1 MKVTNV
7 LKNVG
12 VGVLVTMMV
21 GCASVGSVTNKM
33 VNNTQNGVIYGA
45 AAVVTGFSVIDA
57 CNTMNNKD
65 ARCSHPEDFVVVS
78 VISKFGYA
86 DGAVGINALVP
97 KDFPNIGALKFSG
110 RLGDKNEPYVKARVI
125 PGQLGELL
133 EIVSTNGD
141 GKCIWSGMP
150 RTGGTV
156 CPAYNYDYRK
166 DFIGVVFR

>member
-7 LKNVG
+7 FKNVG
-12 VGVLVTMMV
+12 LGVLVTMLV
-21 GCASVGSVTNKM
+21 GCASVGSVANKM
-33 VNNTQNGVIYGA
+33 VNNTESGVIFGA
-45 AAVVTGFSVIDA
+45 SALADIDA
-57 CNTMNNKD
+57 ESVCKAINNKD
-65 ARCSHPEDFVVVS
+65 PRCAYAGDYYAVP
-78 VISKFGYA
+78 VIAKFGYA

-97 KDFPNIGALKFSG
+97 KDFPNVKSLRFNG
-110 RLGDKNEPYVKARVI
+110 RLGDKTQPFVKAKVI

-133 EIVSTNGD
+133 EIVSTSGD
-141 GKCIWSGMP
+141 GKCYWSGMP